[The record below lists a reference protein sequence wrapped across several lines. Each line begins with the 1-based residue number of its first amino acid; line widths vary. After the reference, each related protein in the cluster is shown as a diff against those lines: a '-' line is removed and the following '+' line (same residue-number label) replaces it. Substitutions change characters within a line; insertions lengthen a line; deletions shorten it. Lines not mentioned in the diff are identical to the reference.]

1 MWKNTTE
8 KCFLKTRAIRN
19 SCSKGNYID
28 CSMRLLAETDMIYAY
43 ILHSKNVEEHA
54 FSKTRMVEIL
64 RLRRRREYSSF
75 LMWKNTRNAF
85 YKTRAARNS
94 SVLKREH

>member
-8 KCFLKTRAIRN
+8 KCFLKTRAVRN

-28 CSMRLLAETDMIYAY
+28 CSKRLLAETDIIYAY

-54 FSKTRMVEIL
+54 FNKTRMVEIL
-64 RLRRRREYSSF
+64 AQKEKGIF
-75 LMWKNTRNAF
+75 L
-85 YKTRAARNS
+85 
-94 SVLKREH
+94 VLNVEKYQKCFL